1 MVSTKILECK
11 ICKGNTVIDSV
22 TMEVCCSRC
31 GFVFNEPALSLEPE
45 HLSKQGEP
53 SKSRTGG
60 IISNKFHDYGLSTDI
75 NEQNKD
81 ASGNPI
87 SSNTKA
93 QMNRIRKLDKRYK
106 IKKSQDV
113 GLRKALFFL
122 NDLEEILVL
131 PVHVVEESSR
141 YYREVQN
148 RRLVQG
154 RKIVDM
160 VAACVYA
167 SCRINSI
174 PLSIKEISKVAGLKS
189 RDVGVCY
196 YRICKELQIQSEILD
211 PIKYIPAVVNNL
223 HLEQNVTIVATNIIK
238 LAQKHDITAGKSPA
252 GLVAAAI
259 YLASIHTN
267 KPVTQKDIGLAANV
281 TEATIRYRCKELK
294 KIIIQL
300 KTNKKSQ
307 FLTKQFR
314 EKQELP

>member
-11 ICKGNTVIDSV
+11 ICKGNTIIDSV

-31 GFVFNEPALSLEPE
+31 GFVFNEPALCLEPE
-45 HLSKQGEP
+45 HLSTQGEP

-60 IISNKFHDYGLSTDI
+60 KISNKFHDYGLSTNI

-87 SSNTKA
+87 SGNTKA
-93 QMNRIRKLDKRYK
+93 QMNRIRKLDNRYK

-122 NDLEEILVL
+122 NDLEENLVL
-131 PVHVVEESSR
+131 PVHVVEETSR

-167 SCRINSI
+167 TCRINSI

-196 YRICKELQIQSEILD
+196 YIICKELQIQSEILD

-238 LAQKHDITAGKSPA
+238 LAQKQDITAGKSPA
-252 GLVAAAI
+252 GLVASAI

-267 KPVTQKDIGLAANV
+267 KPVTQRDIGLAANV
-281 TEATIRYRCKELK
+281 TEATIRHRCKELK
-294 KIIIQL
+294 KIISHL
-300 KTNKKSQ
+300 KLKEKTHDS
-307 FLTKQFR
+307 TK
-314 EKQELP
+314 

>member
-1 MVSTKILECK
+1 MVSIKILECK
-11 ICKGNTVIDSV
+11 ICKGDTIIDSV

-31 GFVFNEPALSLEPE
+31 GFVFDEPALSLEPE
-45 HLSKQGEP
+45 HLSTQGEP

-60 IISNKFHDYGLSTDI
+60 KISNKFHDYGLSTNI

-81 ASGNPI
+81 ATGNPI
-87 SSNTKA
+87 SGNTKA

-113 GLRKALFFL
+113 GLRKALVFL
-122 NDLEEILVL
+122 NDLEENLVL
-131 PVHVVEESSR
+131 PVHVVEETSR

-154 RKIVDM
+154 QKIVDM

-196 YRICKELQIQSEILD
+196 YKICKELQIQSEILD

-223 HLEQNVTIVATNIIK
+223 HLEQNVTIIATNIIK
-238 LAQKHDITAGKSPA
+238 LAQKQDITAGKSPA

-259 YLASIHTN
+259 YLASIHIG
-267 KPVTQKDIGLAANV
+267 KPITQRDIGLAANV
-281 TEATIRYRCKELK
+281 TEATIRHRCKELK
-294 KIIIQL
+294 KITSNL
-300 KTNKKSQ
+300 KIKEKSHDS
-307 FLTKQFR
+307 TKSFR
-314 EKQELP
+314 